1 MRTKPDRRTVLI
13 SGAGLAVSAML
24 PPDAHSAERTE
35 VRMATGLRA
44 TAQSIVW
51 IGTEAGVFRK
61 HDLKVSFAKLEAGGP
76 EATAGLMRGDWEFA
90 QTGTVPIAEAVL
102 KGDDPVILLRNH
114 APNDSII
121 IKTRRELTGLDQLTA
136 KTVGVLTDA
145 YSGQTGVITRLAI
158 EKAGATATYR
168 GLGTYQNIYA
178 ALIAGQIDAAAL
190 PVDYRFVG
198 QGQYGWNVFDT
209 GVYGVPSIF
218 ATTRKIIAE
227 RRDVA
232 LRMVRGFVE
241 SIHLFKTEPDVV
253 VPLLQRFLSFDD
265 RKAVADLHAYY
276 VPLFPKVPRPDLSD
290 GMEEIRTLFAKR
302 YPAAQNL
309 QERDI
314 ADSTVIDEVER
325 SGFIDQL
332 FAADSKR

>member
-1 MRTKPDRRTVLI
+1 MWTKLDRRTVLI
-13 SGAGLAVSAML
+13 SGAGLAVSAIL
-24 PPDAHSAERTE
+24 PSDARGAERAE

-44 TAQSIVW
+44 TAQSIAW
-51 IGTEAGVFRK
+51 IGTEAGIFRK
-61 HDLKVSFAKLEAGGP
+61 HDLEVTFAKLEVGGP
-76 EATAGLMRGDWEFA
+76 ETTAGLTRGDWDFA

-114 APNDSII
+114 VPSVGII
-121 IKTRRELTGLDQLTA
+121 IKTRRELSGLDQLA
-136 KTVGVLTDA
+136 GKTVGVLTDA

-178 ALIAGQIDAAAL
+178 ALIASEIDAGAL
-190 PVDYRFVG
+190 PIDYRFVG
-198 QGQYGWNVFDT
+198 QAQYGWNVFDT
-209 GVYGVPSIF
+209 SVFGVPSIF
-218 ATTRKIIAE
+218 ATRRKTIAE

-241 SIHLFKTEPDVV
+241 SIHLFKTRPDIV
-253 VPLLQRFLSFDD
+253 VPLLQRFLGFDD
-265 RKAVADLHAYY
+265 RKAVEDLQAYY
-276 VPLFPKVPRPDLSD
+276 VSLFPKVPRPDLSG

-309 QERDI
+309 QEKDI
-314 ADSTVIDEVER
+314 ADSTIIDEVER
-325 SGFIDQL
+325 SGFIDL
-332 FAADSKR
+332 LYAADSKR